1 MSPKKQSECPALYYL
16 GIDGGG
22 TKTAFALGDSKGQIL
37 KRLTLGACNP
47 NDVGFPEALQ
57 ILRQGILDIC
67 KGYDFS
73 RISAFAGLAG
83 CSSEE
88 NLPRIRDFL
97 NEFGFLRFSNH
108 NDAQNAV
115 AAALEGGDGITVVM
129 GTGSICYAKKGS
141 LLYRVGGYGYLFGDV
156 GSGFA
161 LGRDAILA
169 ALQMEDKSGCHTLLH
184 SLVTQK
190 CGKAT
195 VLSAIDVF
203 YQKGKKEIA
212 SFAPLVFEAYL
223 LGDKRA
229 EEILKANLNGI
240 ADLICGAESYFD
252 LDHIPLVFC
261 GGLTGA
267 SDIWMPLL
275 QEILRSRSKRNFKT
289 SICKNEPVLGALLLA
304 GMPNPNT
311 ISKK

>member
-1 MSPKKQSECPALYYL
+1 MTPKNQIECPALHYL

-37 KRLTLGACNP
+37 KRLTLGPCNP
-47 NDVGFPEALQ
+47 NDVGFPEALR

-67 KGYDFS
+67 QGHDVS

-88 NLPRIRDFL
+88 NLPRIREFL
-97 NEFGFLRFSNH
+97 SEFGFLRFSNH

-129 GTGSICYAKKGS
+129 GTGSICYAKKDAS
-141 LLYRVGGYGYLFGDV
+141 LYRIGGYGYLFGDV

-169 ALQMEDKSGCHTLLH
+169 ALQMEDKSGCDTLLH
-184 SLVTQK
+184 SLVAQK
-190 CGKAT
+190 CGRST

-203 YQKGKKEIA
+203 YQKGKKEIS

-223 LGDKRA
+223 RSDKRA
-229 EEILKANLNGI
+229 EEILKANLQGI
-240 ADLICGAESYFD
+240 ADLICGAASYFD
-252 LDHIPLVFC
+252 IDDIPLVFC

-267 SDIWMPLL
+267 SDIWMELL
-275 QEILRSRSKRNFKT
+275 QDILRSRSSRNFKT
-289 SICKNEPVLGALLLA
+289 SVCKNEPVLGALLLA
-304 GMPNPNT
+304 GMPSPNT
-311 ISKK
+311 VN